1 VEDVE
6 AAEEGAEVAGD
17 AEAAGLRT
25 AAEAFLAVEG
35 MFREEVAVSL
45 AVT

>member
-6 AAEEGAEVAGD
+6 AAEDVEGAD